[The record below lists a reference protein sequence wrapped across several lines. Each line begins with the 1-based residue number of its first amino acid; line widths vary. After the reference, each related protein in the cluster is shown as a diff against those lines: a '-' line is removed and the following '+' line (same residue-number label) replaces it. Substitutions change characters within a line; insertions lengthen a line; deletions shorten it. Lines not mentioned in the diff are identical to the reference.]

1 MELMGGNQMFLH
13 RLNSSEKEAFLS
25 LSIHVSAANGKIDAS
40 EYEML
45 EAYCKEMEI
54 RFFDPRNA
62 MEMERIISVFKDS
75 DPGIKKA
82 VLIEIMGL
90 AYADSSYDVAEQAMI
105 TDFAKRIGVDETEI
119 KVLRDLMIRYLDL
132 TKEMMEAVK

>member
-1 MELMGGNQMFLH
+1 MFLN
-13 RLNSSEKEAFLS
+13 RLNSVEKEAFLS
-25 LSIHVSAANGKIDAS
+25 LCIHVSAANGKIDTS
-40 EYEML
+40 EYEMM

-54 RFFDPRNA
+54 RFFDSRNA

-82 VLIEIMGL
+82 ILIEIMGL
-90 AYADSSYDVAEQAMI
+90 AYADSLFDIGEHAIVMV
-105 TDFAKRIGVDETEI
+105 FAKKIGVDETEI

>member
-1 MELMGGNQMFLH
+1 MFLH
-13 RLNSSEKEAFLS
+13 RLNSGEREAFLS
-25 LSIHVSAANGKIDAS
+25 LCIHVATANGIIETA
-40 EYEML
+40 EYEMM

-54 RFFDPRNA
+54 RFFDSRNVI
-62 MEMERIISVFKDS
+62 EMERIVSVFKDS
-75 DPGIKKA
+75 EPGIKKA

-105 TDFAKRIGVDETEI
+105 TDFAKRICVDETEI
-119 KVLRDLMIRYLDL
+119 KVLRDLMNRYLDL

>member
-1 MELMGGNQMFLH
+1 MFLN
-13 RLNSSEKEAFLS
+13 RLNFAEKEAFLS
-25 LSIHVSAANGKIDAS
+25 LCIHVSAANGKIVTS
-40 EYEML
+40 EYEMM

-54 RFFDPRNA
+54 RFFDSRNVI
-62 MEMERIISVFKDS
+62 EMERIVSVFKDS
-75 DPGIKKA
+75 EPGIKKA

-90 AYADSSYDVAEQAMI
+90 AYADGSFETAEQTMI
-105 TDFAKRIGVDETEI
+105 MDFAKKIGVDETEI